1 MMKNNVKAILIAC
14 LLLALTL
21 FAAGCGKVQTPY
33 QQNDADNY
41 TVSVK
46 YDANGGSFTT
56 NTPVIVDSYN
66 LSTMKTNSEG
76 KVELALIEPE
86 NAQRGK
92 NAFTA
97 VNNGY
102 FLAGWYAERTENGT
116 DAGGNPVY
124 TYGGKWD
131 FAGDRL
137 EVDPNAV
144 HTSSEPVLTLYAAW
158 VPLFEVKFYALDS
171 GEELGSYSFNP
182 TNGEQLSV
190 PVLDEESGAYEM
202 YHFPERSGYTYE
214 GCYYDEAGTK
224 AVTTE
229 ALTHPG
235 TVDLATAQA
244 ENPVLNVYV
253 DWMEG
258 EWYHIYNVEQF
269 LDNASV
275 NGSYVLHADLDFT
288 DKNWPSSLM
297 HGTFNGTIEGNG
309 HTLSGITMEQT
320 NNAKTAT
327 GLFGGLGETASITD
341 LNLQN
346 VTLTIKK
353 GTRMA
358 GSSFGLL
365 AGTVSE
371 STQLQNVTIA
381 DSRLLIDS
389 SAYFGTDDYV
399 IGLVCGMGQTSVDD
413 SGITCEATGD
423 APESIVITV
432 TDGTVTV
439 APATT

>member
-1 MMKNNVKAILIAC
+1 MMKNYVKAMLVAC
-14 LLLALTL
+14 LLLALIL
-21 FAAGCGKVQTPY
+21 FGAGCGKVDTPY
-33 QQNDADNY
+33 QQNDTDLY

-56 NTPVIVDSYN
+56 NTPVLVDSYN
-66 LSTMKTNSEG
+66 VQNMKTNSNG

-86 NAQRGK
+86 NADRGK

-116 DAGGNPVY
+116 DESGNPVY

-131 FAGDRL
+131 FAEDRL
-137 EVDPNAV
+137 EVDSSAA

-158 VPLFEVKFYALDS
+158 VPLFEVQFYDRAS
-171 GEELGSYSFNP
+171 GENLGSYTFNP
-182 TNGEQLSV
+182 SGQDAGNV

-202 YHFPERSGYTYE
+202 YHFPARNGYTYA
-214 GCYYDEAGTK
+214 GCYYDAAGTQ

-229 ALTHPG
+229 ALEHPG
-235 TVDLATAQA
+235 TVDMVTAQA
-244 ENPVLNVYV
+244 ENPVLDVYV
-253 DWMEG
+253 DWIEG
-258 EWYHIYNVEQF
+258 EWYHIYNTEQF

-309 HTLSGITMEQT
+309 HTLSNITLEQT
-320 NNAKTAT
+320 NNSKTAT

-346 VTLTIKK
+346 VQLTIKK

-371 STQLQNVTIA
+371 STVLQNVTIA

-399 IGLVCGMGQTSVDD
+399 IGLVCGMGTTGIDG
-413 SGITCEATGD
+413 SGITCQATGD

-439 APATT
+439 APAA

>member
-1 MMKNNVKAILIAC
+1 MKKYVKAILIVC
-14 LLLALTL
+14 LLIALVVL
-21 FAAGCGKVQTPY
+21 AAGCGKVQTPY
-33 QQNDADNY
+33 QQNDAENY
-41 TVSVK
+41 SVSVK
-46 YDANGGSFTT
+46 YDAGVGSFTT
-56 NTPVIVDSYN
+56 NTHVIVDSYN
-66 LSTMKTNSEG
+66 VTQMKLNASG
-76 KVELALIEPE
+76 KAELALIEPE

-102 FLAGWYAERTENGT
+102 FLAGWYTERTENGT
-116 DAGGNPVY
+116 DANGNPLY

-131 FAGDRL
+131 FAQDRL
-137 EVDPNAV
+137 EVDPGAV
-144 HTSSEPVLTLYAAW
+144 HSASEPVLTLYAAW

-182 TNGEQLSV
+182 TTGEQLSV

-202 YHFPERSGYTYE
+202 YKFPTRNGYTYKQA
-214 GCYYDEAGTK
+214 YYDAAGTQQ
-224 AVTTE
+224 VTTE
-229 ALTHPG
+229 TLTHPG
-235 TVDLATAQA
+235 TVDTENAQA
-244 ENPVLNVYV
+244 QNPVLDVYV
-253 DWMEG
+253 DWTEG
-258 EWYHIYNVEQF
+258 EWYHIYNVEQL

-288 DKNWPSSLM
+288 DENWPSSLM

-309 HTLSGITMEQT
+309 HTISNITLEQT
-320 NNAKTAT
+320 NNSKTAT
-327 GLFGGLGETASITD
+327 GLFGGLSETAAITD
-341 LNLQN
+341 LKLQN
-346 VTLTIKK
+346 VQLTIKK

-358 GSSFGLL
+358 GSSFGLFC
-365 AGTVSE
+365 GTVSE
-371 STQLQNVTIA
+371 SARLQNVAIT

-399 IGLVCGMGQTSVDD
+399 IGLVSGMGETPIDP
-413 SGITCEATGD
+413 SGITCQATGD

-439 APATT
+439 APAA